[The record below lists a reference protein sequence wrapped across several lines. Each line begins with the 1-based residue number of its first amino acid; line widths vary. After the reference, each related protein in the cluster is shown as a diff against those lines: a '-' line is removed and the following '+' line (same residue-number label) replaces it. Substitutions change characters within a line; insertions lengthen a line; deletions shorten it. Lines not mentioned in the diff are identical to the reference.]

1 MRRMGA
7 TRSYITGMCHDVSHE
22 EFEEILSG
30 LEGPSLATTTTA
42 AAAPPGAS
50 SDVVR
55 QGQNLVGEG
64 KPLWARPAYD
74 GLRLVVTSDG
84 TVADKSKGILEG
96 FCFDSYICAGRA
108 CYSDFILG
116 MNKHLHSTVY

>member
-42 AAAPPGAS
+42 AAPPAS
-50 SDVVR
+50 SNVVR

-84 TVADKSKGILEG
+84 TVADKSKHSRRIL
-96 FCFDSYICAGRA
+96 F
-108 CYSDFILG
+108 
-116 MNKHLHSTVY
+116 